1 MVSTKI
7 CVITGTRAEFG
18 LLLPLLKLI
27 KEEASGITL
36 QIIATGA
43 HLSPEF
49 GLTFREIENAGFKI
63 NEKVEMLL
71 SADSDTAIAKSV
83 GLGIIGMTDALSR
96 LKPNWVVLLG
106 DRFEAFA
113 AASAAYLQKIPIVH
127 LHGGETTEGAMDE
140 GFRHAITK
148 LSYLHFTSTETYR
161 KRVIQMGESP
171 DRVFNVGAIGL
182 DNVFTM
188 PLMGK
193 QELSQA
199 LDFSLDHLYGLVT
212 FHPATL
218 ENAKPQDQ
226 FQELLKALDS
236 HPDLKL
242 IFTFPNADADGRSLI
257 ALIESYV
264 EKNPHRAKA
273 FVSLGQLRYL
283 SAMKYAAVVIGN
295 SSSGIIEAPS
305 FGVPTVNI
313 GDRQKGRIVSD
324 STINTIVNAAQISTA
339 IKTALSPDFRAK
351 HLQVSNPYG
360 NGGTA
365 QKILGALKPFTN
377 NDLPA
382 KQFYN
387 C

>member
-1 MVSTKI
+1 M
-7 CVITGTRAEFG
+7 ITGTRAEFG
-18 LLLPLLKLI
+18 LLLPLVKLLK
-27 KEEASGITL
+27 KETSGIVL

-49 GLTFREIENAGFKI
+49 GLTYQEIEKAGFEI

-113 AASAAYLQKIPIVH
+113 AASAAYLQKIPIAH

-148 LSYLHFTSTETYR
+148 LSYLHFTSTEIYR

-188 PLMGK
+188 PLMNK
-193 QELSQA
+193 QDLS
-199 LDFSLDHLYGLVT
+199 LSLNFSLDRSYGLVT

-242 IFTFPNADADGRSLI
+242 IFTFPNADAHGRSLI

-264 EKNPHRAKA
+264 EKNQHRAKA
-273 FVSLGQLRYL
+273 YVSLGQLRYL

-324 STINTIVNAAQISTA
+324 STINTTVNAAQISTA

-351 HLQVSNPYG
+351 HLQISNPYG

-377 NDLPA
+377 NELPA

>member
-18 LLLPLLKLI
+18 LLHPLI
-27 KEEASGITL
+27 KLLNQKTSGITI

-49 GLTFREIENAGFKI
+49 GLTFQEIEKAGFEI

-71 SADSDTAIAKSV
+71 SSDTNTAIAKSI
-83 GLGIIGMTDALSR
+83 GIGIIGLTDALAR
-96 LKPNWVVLLG
+96 LKPNWVILLG

-113 AASAAYLQKIPIVH
+113 AASAAYLQKIPIIH

-148 LSYLHFTSTETYR
+148 LAYLHFTSTEMYR
-161 KRVIQMGESP
+161 KRVIQMGEHP

-182 DNVFTM
+182 DNIFTM
-188 PLMGK
+188 PLMTK
-193 QELSQA
+193 HDLS
-199 LDFSLDHLYGLVT
+199 LSLNFSLENPYGLVT

-218 ENAKPQDQ
+218 ENAKPEDQ
-226 FQELLKALDS
+226 FEELLRALDT
-236 HPDLKL
+236 HPDLNL
-242 IFTFPNADADGRSLI
+242 IFTYPNADADSRKLI
-257 ALIESYV
+257 PLIESYV
-264 EKNPHRAKA
+264 AKNQYRSKA
-273 FVSLGQLRYL
+273 FVNLGQIRYL
-283 SAMKYAAVVIGN
+283 SAMKYAEVVIGN

-305 FGVPTVNI
+305 MGVSTVNI
-313 GDRQKGRIVSD
+313 GDRQKGRITSE
-324 STINTIVNAAQISTA
+324 STINVIINATEISKAIQTA
-339 IKTALSPDFRAK
+339 ISPDFRLK
-351 HLQVSNPYG
+351 HLKMTNPYG

-365 QKILGALKPFTN
+365 EKIFTVLKGFINITSP
-377 NDLPA
+377 P
-382 KQFYN
+382 KQFHN